1 MPVVKLYRHG
11 LTAGQ
16 PPMRNDHLRAPRG
29 GIQGWS
35 EGATRRN
42 TAFLRSIK
50 VDELDGVG
58 FAATLTLRH
67 CPPTPDDWHRLR
79 RAWEMRM
86 ARAGMRRA
94 HWVTEWQRRGVPH
107 LHVAIWFPH
116 PDPDSSPVDP
126 RHLITDAWC
135 AVAEPYGAAPRGQHV
150 TPIDGPLG
158 WFQYVSKHASRGV
171 KHYQRNPENIP
182 DHWSSATGKVWGKLG
197 HWPILPAIRVNVD
210 GPAYYALRRMVR
222 SWRIGDARAK
232 GDQHRIQQARQMLK
246 SHDRSSS
253 TVRGISEWIPSHL
266 QDAMLANLQGRGFD
280 LSC

>member
-1 MPVVKLYRHG
+1 
-11 LTAGQ
+11 
-16 PPMRNDHLRAPRG
+16 MRNDHLRAPRG

-50 VDELDGVG
+50 EDELHGHG
-58 FAATLTLRH
+58 FAVTLTLRT

-86 ARAGMRRA
+86 HRAGMIRC

-107 LHVAIWFPH
+107 LHAAIWFPT
-116 PDPDSSPVDP
+116 PATGSPPFDP
-126 RHLITDAWC
+126 RHAAIEGWC
-135 AVAEPYGAAPRGQHV
+135 AIAGPYGAAMRGQHCA
-150 TPIDGPLG
+150 PIDGPMG
-158 WFQYVSKHASRGV
+158 WFQYVSKHAARGV

-182 DHWSSATGKVWGKLG
+182 EHWQSATGKVWGKLG
-197 HWPILPAIRVNVD
+197 HWPVRPAIRFNVD
-210 GPAYYALRRMVR
+210 GPAYFALRRMVR
-222 SWRIGDARAK
+222 SWRIGDARSK
-232 GDQHRIQQARQMLK
+232 GDHHRIQQARQMLK
-246 SHDRSSS
+246 SHDRASS